1 MKILFDDSIDFRA
14 KLMDVDRGNIIN
26 KDLNINSIEIDGN
39 KAYIYFDYHISSI
52 NNLDCGDVP
61 VDMTVKMGIIVYAN
75 KIYKALSDRT
85 EAIDLE
91 FIDFIPNDD
100 YNEIDAI
107 YDIKVPDPQSKYLIQ
122 KYLWTAGEDLRDYE
136 DILTQ
141 YFDEVIA
148 QNNNF
153 TLIIY

>member
-1 MKILFDDSIDFRA
+1 MKILFDNNIDFKV
-14 KLMDVDRGNIIN
+14 KLMDVDQGNIIN
-26 KDLNINSIEIDGN
+26 KDLKINSIEINGN
-39 KAYIYFDYHISSI
+39 IAYIYFNYHISSI

-61 VDMTVKMGIIVYAN
+61 VDMTVEMGIIVYAN
-75 KIYKALSDRT
+75 KIYKALSNRA
-85 EAIDLE
+85 EVVDLE
-91 FIDFIPNDD
+91 FIDFTPDD
-100 YNEIDAI
+100 DSSEIGAA
-107 YDIKVPDPQSKYLIQ
+107 YDIKVPDQQSKYLIQ

-141 YFDEVIA
+141 YFNEVIM